1 MKRENLHYS
10 KEHEWVALEGDIATI
25 GITHYAQEQLGEI
38 TYLELPEVGDTFEK
52 MARIGTIE
60 SVKTVSDLFTPVGGE
75 IMELNTAV
83 MDRIGGEENP
93 DFHPENLNKDP
104 YGDGWIMKVKV
115 ASADVEGDLLSYKD
129 YMAMIGE
136 EA

>member
-1 MKRENLHYS
+1 MKRESLHYS

-38 TYLELPEVGDTFEK
+38 TYLELPEAGDTFEK
-52 MARIGTIE
+52 MARVGTIE

-75 IMELNTAV
+75 IVELNPAV
-83 MDRIGGEENP
+83 MDRIAGEENA
-93 DFHPENLNKDP
+93 DFRPENLNKDP
-104 YGDGWIMKVKV
+104 YGDGWIMKVKIS
-115 ASADVEGDLLSYKD
+115 SAEDMKDLLNYKD

>member
-38 TYLELPEVGDTFEK
+38 TYLELPEAGDTFEK
-52 MARIGTIE
+52 MARVGTIE
-60 SVKTVSDLFTPVGGE
+60 SVKTVSDLFTPIGGE
-75 IMELNTAV
+75 IVELNPAV
-83 MDRIGGEENP
+83 MDRIGGEENA

-104 YGDGWIMKVKV
+104 YGDGWIMKVKIS
-115 ASADVEGDLLSYKD
+115 SADDMNDLLNYKD
-129 YMAMIGE
+129 YMVMIGE

>member
-1 MKRENLHYS
+1 MKRESLHYS

-38 TYLELPEVGDTFEK
+38 TYLELPEAGDTFEK
-52 MARIGTIE
+52 MARVGTIE

-75 IMELNTAV
+75 IVELNPAV
-83 MDRIGGEENP
+83 MDRIAGEENA
-93 DFHPENLNKDP
+93 DFRPENLNKDP
-104 YGDGWIMKVKV
+104 YGDGWIMKVRIS
-115 ASADVEGDLLSYKD
+115 SAEDMKDLLNYKD